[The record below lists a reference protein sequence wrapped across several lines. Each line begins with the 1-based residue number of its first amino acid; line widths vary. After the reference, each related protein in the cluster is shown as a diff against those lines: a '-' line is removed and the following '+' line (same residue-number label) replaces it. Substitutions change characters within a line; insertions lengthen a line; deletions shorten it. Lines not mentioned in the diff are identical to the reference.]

1 MDNIRQLLT
10 KDELQ
15 QFQRRSNWQ
24 GLRML
29 MVNWGLIAGSF
40 AIVMAWPGVTS
51 VALALVVLGGRHLG
65 IGILMHECAH
75 RSLTESRTLNEWIG
89 QWLCAA
95 PAFADLGVYRAYHMT
110 HHVKTGTPEDP
121 DLPNYAGY
129 PVGRASMAR
138 KFMRDLLGLTGLK
151 AAATLAVLYAHAEPA
166 KLKFGYA
173 YKKMDS
179 SADSA
184 TGAKDE
190 VQPVGVRYFIWNAR
204 RILVV
209 QGLAFIGLW
218 SIGHPLAYLLWPA
231 SWLTTYMLFARIR
244 NAAEHGGLPGTM
256 TTDIWHNTR
265 TVQACWW
272 ERLTVAP
279 NYVNFHVEH
288 HVLPTIPSYQ
298 LGRLHRLL
306 SARGALQKAQ
316 ILHGYGEVLR
326 ALLTNP
332 AQAT

>member
-151 AAATLAVLYAHAEPA
+151 AAATLAFLLFPSGMKSCSMAAA
-166 KLKFGYA
+166 
-173 YKKMDS
+173 
-179 SADSA
+179 
-184 TGAKDE
+184 
-190 VQPVGVRYFIWNAR
+190 VGINRAR
-204 RILVV
+204 
-209 QGLAFIGLW
+209 
-218 SIGHPLAYLLWPA
+218 S
-231 SWLTTYMLFARIR
+231 
-244 NAAEHGGLPGTM
+244 
-256 TTDIWHNTR
+256 
-265 TVQACWW
+265 
-272 ERLTVAP
+272 ERL
-279 NYVNFHVEH
+279 
-288 HVLPTIPSYQ
+288 IPISF
-298 LGRLHRLL
+298 
-306 SARGALQKAQ
+306 SS
-316 ILHGYGEVLR
+316 
-326 ALLTNP
+326 
-332 AQAT
+332 